1 MESEFIVLM
10 SIYEQLEGIMSFV
23 MVRGVLIR
31 YVSTYVSIA
40 GKRKKIHGRGWK
52 YGDDGARYF

>member
-1 MESEFIVLM
+1 MESEFIVLT
-10 SIYEQLEGIMSFV
+10 SIYEQLEGNMSFV

-31 YVSTYVSIA
+31 YVSTYVSTA
-40 GKRKKIHGRGWK
+40 GKRKEIHGRRWK